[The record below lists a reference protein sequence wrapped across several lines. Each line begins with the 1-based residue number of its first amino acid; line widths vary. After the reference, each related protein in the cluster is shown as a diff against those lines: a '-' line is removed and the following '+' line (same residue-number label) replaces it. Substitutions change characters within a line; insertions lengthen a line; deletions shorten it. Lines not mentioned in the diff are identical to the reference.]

1 MPDIRLEA
9 VRYVY
14 GTGTPFEKVALDN
27 IDLDIPAGQYAA
39 LIGHTGSG
47 KSTLIQQ
54 LNGLLKPASGRVLLG
69 GEDIHRSKEAL
80 RGVRFRVGL
89 VFQYPEYQ
97 LFEETVYRDIAFGPK
112 NMGLSEQEID
122 EHVRFGAKFAGV
134 KEKLFDKSPLELS
147 GGQKRRIAIAG
158 VMAMRPE
165 VLVLDE
171 PMAGLDPAG
180 CRDILENIAAYRA
193 ETGSTVVLVTHDM
206 DVAAENAERLIV
218 MRHGT
223 VAFDGVPSE
232 IFKHSEELR
241 EMGLGIPGAASLAEE
256 LRRRGADIP
265 AGIYTAKALA
275 GELLRRKEG
284 AAC

>member
-218 MRHGT
+218 MRQGA
-223 VAFDGVPSE
+223 VAFDGVPAE